1 MEQVWEF
8 DVEIVLWEV
17 AQSGYL
23 TMGLVDD
30 DDTKRFL
37 IKKT

>member
-23 TMGLVDD
+23 MVGLVDGF
-30 DDTKRFL
+30 DTKKVL
-37 IKKT
+37 T